1 MQYMYPKI
9 VKKSNSEKVNV
20 NVDLKTMDAILDIV
34 FVFQQTINAI
44 INAIVNI
51 AKIGIKNYKKENPL
65 FKRKFKFIFRI
76 QLD

>member
-1 MQYMYPKI
+1 MYPKI
-9 VKKSNSEKVNV
+9 VKKSNSKKVNV
-20 NVDLKTMDAILDIV
+20 NVDLKTIDAILDIV
-34 FVFQQTINAI
+34 FVLQQTINAI
-44 INAIVNI
+44 INAIVDI